1 MSSTRTKLGQTQEI
15 LAWKISLSKIG
26 SAEEGPKK
34 GSVIGWE
41 YASPEKGYPYLVY
54 LHDGLVFR
62 SSPVQELREIEKGV
76 IIKTLNSTY
85 YVHYLDM
92 EFIPHKAGQSIVS
105 DAALQGGR

>member
-1 MSSTRTKLGQTQEI
+1 MNSKRFNLSQTQEI

-54 LHDGLVFR
+54 LHDGAVFK

-76 IIKTLNSTY
+76 IIKTLNSVY
-85 YVHYLDM
+85 YVEYLDM
-92 EFIPHKAGQSIVS
+92 EYIRDKAGRSSVS
-105 DAALQGGR
+105 DAAIPSG